1 MVAATGYRVLA
12 RTYRPKTFGTLIG
25 QEVMVQTLANAIALN
40 RLPHAIMLTGVRGVG
55 KTTTARLIAKALNC
69 VGTDGT
75 GSPTIDPCGVC
86 EHCVNISEDR
96 HLDVQEID
104 AASHTK
110 VEEIRKIFDGVAY
123 QPVAARYR
131 IYIVDEVHM
140 LSGHSFNAL
149 LKTLEEPPPHVKFLF
164 ATTEIRKVPVTIL
177 SRCMRFSLRRVEVPV
192 LAAHLQ
198 EVAQKEQVGL
208 EPSAATLLAK
218 AAEGSVRDSLSLLD
232 QAIALSSS
240 ESGVATINDAVVRQM
255 LGLAAGDGVQQV
267 LAAILQGQPHQALT
281 HFGQLY
287 AAGSEPLQLLQDL
300 LHLVY
305 QLTRGQLLASSEDDE
320 AGEDLPPLLPI
331 LTELAAMPLLTR
343 AWQLLLKGIDEV
355 QQAPN
360 AFEAAEMILVR
371 LAYASTLPTPY
382 ELMRGQQLQVPTPAA
397 LPTAAL
403 SPAPTAKAAPAP
415 KESAASPAVAEVASV
430 VSEAAPAAAPITTA
444 PIAADPRPPAEAIP
458 AAAPAIPAIP
468 VDFAQ
473 LVERL
478 ADHNPLLASQLRQ
491 NASLVLYEPPLL
503 RLHMP
508 NLPPPS
514 WWQELEKTLRQVVA
528 ADWLVQSADAPGG
541 LSLKDQAEAEW
552 VALQSKIADN
562 PALQQLQQGFP
573 DLSITAIKSS
583 QGG

>member
-12 RTYRPKTFGTLIG
+12 RTYRPKTFATLIG

-69 VGTDGT
+69 VGADGT
-75 GSPTIDPCGVC
+75 GSATIDPCGVC
-86 EHCVNISEDR
+86 EHCVGISEDR

-198 EVAQKEQVGL
+198 DVAFKEQVGL

-232 QAIALSSS
+232 QAIALSSTDT
-240 ESGVATINDAVVRQM
+240 GVATINDAVVRQM

-267 LAAILQGQPHQALT
+267 LAAILQGQPDLALT

-287 AAGSEPLQLLQDL
+287 AAGSEPMQLLQDL

-305 QLTRGQLLASSEDDE
+305 QLTRAQLMTTAEEGGAAS
-320 AGEDLPPLLPI
+320 EDLPPLLPI
-331 LTELAAMPLLTR
+331 LTDLAAMPLLTR
-343 AWQLLLKGIDEV
+343 AWQMLLKGIDEV

-382 ELMRGQQLQVPTPAA
+382 ELMRGQLLQVPSPAA
-397 LPTAAL
+397 A
-403 SPAPTAKAAPAP
+403 PAPTAKAARAP
-415 KESAASPAVAEVASV
+415 YESAATPAVTEVASV
-430 VSEAAPAAAPITTA
+430 ASDTASATALTTVT
-444 PIAADPRPPAEAIP
+444 PLEADPRPPA
-458 AAAPAIPAIP
+458 
-468 VDFAQ
+468 
-473 LVERL
+473 
-478 ADHNPLLASQLRQ
+478 
-491 NASLVLYEPPLL
+491 
-503 RLHMP
+503 
-508 NLPPPS
+508 
-514 WWQELEKTLRQVVA
+514 
-528 ADWLVQSADAPGG
+528 
-541 LSLKDQAEAEW
+541 
-552 VALQSKIADN
+552 
-562 PALQQLQQGFP
+562 
-573 DLSITAIKSS
+573 
-583 QGG
+583 

>member
-69 VGTDGT
+69 VGADGT

-208 EPSAATLLAK
+208 DPSAATLLAK
-218 AAEGSVRDSLSLLD
+218 ASEGSVRDSLSLLD
-232 QAIALSSS
+232 QAIALSST
-240 ESGVATINDAVVRQM
+240 ETGVATIDDAVVRQM

-267 LAAILQGQPHQALT
+267 LAAILQGQPHQALI

-305 QLTRGQLLASSEDDE
+305 QLTRGQLLVSSEDDG

-397 LPTAAL
+397 LPTPAAA
-403 SPAPTAKAAPAP
+403 PAPTAKAARAP
-415 KESAASPAVAEVASV
+415 KESAATPAVAEVASV
-430 VSEAAPAAAPITTA
+430 ASDTASAAAPITVA
-444 PIAADPRPPAEAIP
+444 PIAADPRPPADAIP
-458 AAAPAIPAIP
+458 AAAPIAAMP
-468 VDFAQ
+468 VDYAQ

-514 WWQELEKTLRQVVA
+514 WWQDLEKTLRLVVA

-552 VALQSKIADN
+552 VALQSKIVDN

>member
-69 VGTDGT
+69 VGADGT

-208 EPSAATLLAK
+208 DPSAATLLAK

-305 QLTRGQLLASSEDDE
+305 QLTRGQLLASSEDDG

-382 ELMRGQQLQVPTPAA
+382 ELMRGQQLQVPAPAA
-397 LPTAAL
+397 LTTAAL
-403 SPAPTAKAAPAP
+403 SPAPTAKATPAP
-415 KESAASPAVAEVASV
+415 KESAATPAVAEVASV
-430 VSEAAPAAAPITTA
+430 VSEAAPAAAPITVA

-458 AAAPAIPAIP
+458 AAAAAMPA
-468 VDFAQ
+468 DFAQ
-473 LVERL
+473 LVDRL

>member
-12 RTYRPKTFGTLIG
+12 RTYRPKTFSTLIG

-69 VGTDGT
+69 VGADGMGT
-75 GSPTIDPCGVC
+75 PTIDPCGVC

-192 LAAHLQ
+192 LAGHLQ

-208 EPSAATLLAK
+208 ESSAATLLAK

-232 QAIALSSS
+232 QAIALSST
-240 ESGVATINDAVVRQM
+240 EMGIATINDTVVRQM
-255 LGLAAGDGVQQV
+255 LGLAAGDGLQQV

-305 QLTRGQLLASSEDDE
+305 QLTRGQLLASSEGEE

-382 ELMRGQQLQVPTPAA
+382 ELMRGQQLQMPTPAA
-397 LPTAAL
+397 A
-403 SPAPTAKAAPAP
+403 PAPTAKTARAP
-415 KESAASPAVAEVASV
+415 KESAATPVVAEVASV
-430 VSEAAPAAAPITTA
+430 VSASDTASATSSITAAPIAAESSPPADAIHAAPAAL
-444 PIAADPRPPAEAIP
+444 AIP
-458 AAAPAIPAIP
+458 AMP
-468 VDFAQ
+468 VDYAQ
-473 LVERL
+473 LVEML

-508 NLPPPS
+508 TLPPSS
-514 WWQELEKTLRQVVA
+514 WWQDLEKTLRRVMP
-528 ADWLVQSADAPGG
+528 ADWLVQAADAPGG

-552 VALQSKIADN
+552 ASLQSKIADN
-562 PALQQLQQGFP
+562 PDLQQLQQGFP
-573 DLSITAIKSS
+573 DLSITDIKSS

>member
-69 VGTDGT
+69 VGADGM

-232 QAIALSSS
+232 QAIALSST
-240 ESGVATINDAVVRQM
+240 ETGVATINDAVVRQM

-267 LAAILQGQPHQALT
+267 LAAILQGQPHQALI

-305 QLTRGQLLASSEDDE
+305 QLTRGQLLASSEDDG

-382 ELMRGQQLQVPTPAA
+382 ELMRGQQLQVPAPAA

-415 KESAASPAVAEVASV
+415 KESAATPAVAEVASV
-430 VSEAAPAAAPITTA
+430 ASDTASAAAPITAA
-444 PIAADPRPPAEAIP
+444 PIAADPRPPVEAIP
-458 AAAPAIPAIP
+458 ATAAIPAMP

>member
-69 VGTDGT
+69 IGADGM
-75 GSPTIDPCGVC
+75 GAPTIDPCGVC

-208 EPSAATLLAK
+208 DPSAATLLAK
-218 AAEGSVRDSLSLLD
+218 ASEGSVRDSLSLLD
-232 QAIALSSS
+232 QAIALSST
-240 ESGVATINDAVVRQM
+240 ETGVATINDAVVRQM

-267 LAAILQGQPHQALT
+267 LAAILQGKPHQALI

-305 QLTRGQLLASSEDDE
+305 QLTRGQLLASSEDDG

-397 LPTAAL
+397 A
-403 SPAPTAKAAPAP
+403 PAPTAKAARAP
-415 KESAASPAVAEVASV
+415 KESAATPAVAEVASV
-430 VSEAAPAAAPITTA
+430 ASDTASAAAPITVA
-444 PIAADPRPPAEAIP
+444 PIAADPSPPAEAIP
-458 AAAPAIPAIP
+458 AAAPIAAIP
-468 VDFAQ
+468 VDYAQ

-491 NASLVLYEPPLL
+491 NASLVLYDPPLL
-503 RLHMP
+503 RIHMP

-514 WWQELEKTLRQVVA
+514 WWQDLEKNLRLVVA
-528 ADWLVQSADAPGG
+528 ADWLVQSVDAPGG

-552 VALQSKIADN
+552 VALQSKIVDN

>member
-69 VGTDGT
+69 VGADGM

-232 QAIALSSS
+232 QAIALSST
-240 ESGVATINDAVVRQM
+240 ETGVATINDAVVRQM

-267 LAAILQGQPHQALT
+267 LAAILQGQPHQALI

-305 QLTRGQLLASSEDDE
+305 QLTRGQLLASSEDDG

-371 LAYASTLPTPY
+371 LAYASTLPSPY
-382 ELMRGQQLQVPTPAA
+382 ELMRGQQLQVPAPAA

-415 KESAASPAVAEVASV
+415 KESAATPAVAEVASV
-430 VSEAAPAAAPITTA
+430 ASDTASAAAPITAA
-444 PIAADPRPPAEAIP
+444 PIAADPRPPVEAIP
-458 AAAPAIPAIP
+458 ATAAIPAMP

>member
-69 VGTDGT
+69 VGADGT

-267 LAAILQGQPHQALT
+267 LAAILQGKPHQALI

-305 QLTRGQLLASSEDDE
+305 QLTRGQLLASSEDDG

-403 SPAPTAKAAPAP
+403 SPAPTAKAARAP
-415 KESAASPAVAEVASV
+415 KESAATPAVASV
-430 VSEAAPAAAPITTA
+430 VSEAAPAAAPITAA
-444 PIAADPRPPAEAIP
+444 PIAAEPSPPVDAIP
-458 AAAPAIPAIP
+458 AAAAIPAMP
-468 VDFAQ
+468 VDYAQ

-552 VALQSKIADN
+552 VALQSKIVDN

-573 DLSITAIKSS
+573 DLAITAIKSS

>member
-69 VGTDGT
+69 VGADGT

-208 EPSAATLLAK
+208 DPSAATLLAK
-218 AAEGSVRDSLSLLD
+218 ASEGSVRDSLSLLD
-232 QAIALSSS
+232 QAIALSST
-240 ESGVATINDAVVRQM
+240 ETGVATINDAVVRQM

-267 LAAILQGQPHQALT
+267 LAAILQGKPHQALI

-305 QLTRGQLLASSEDDE
+305 QLTRGQLLASSEDDG

-397 LPTAAL
+397 A
-403 SPAPTAKAAPAP
+403 PAPTAKAARAP
-415 KESAASPAVAEVASV
+415 KESAATPAVAEVASV
-430 VSEAAPAAAPITTA
+430 ASDTASAAAPITVA
-444 PIAADPRPPAEAIP
+444 PIAADPRPPVEAIP
-458 AAAPAIPAIP
+458 AAAPIAAMP
-468 VDFAQ
+468 VDYAQ

-514 WWQELEKTLRQVVA
+514 WWQDLEKNLRLVVA

-541 LSLKDQAEAEW
+541 LSLKDQAEVEW

-573 DLSITAIKSS
+573 DLAITAIKSS